1 MYPQTDNALTDKI
14 WHVMQRHKG
23 KDRRIDRDRL
33 TYLVF
38 GTVSDNKDRKVRDAL
53 SELPVVWNDG
63 YYIPQTER
71 EAQDYIAS
79 MRSRQASIGQRL
91 RIVEDYLKAE
101 REPERVTQLELM
113 EVVGRLP

>member
-1 MYPQTDNALTDKI
+1 MYPTADDDLTVKV
-14 WHVMQRHKG
+14 WQVMQSHKG
-23 KDRRIDRDRL
+23 YKCRIDRDRL

-38 GTVSDNKDRKVRDAL
+38 GKVTDNKDRKVRDAL
-53 SELPVVWNDG
+53 SELPVVWSDG
-63 YYIPQTER
+63 YYIPTTER

-91 RIVEDYLKAE
+91 RIVEDYLRRQ

-113 EVVGRLP
+113 EVG